1 MTKFT
6 MMVGISGSGKS
17 TMARDL
23 LSQGFYDIM
32 VSSDDIREE
41 IWGDASIQNRP
52 DIIFNIAHERIIEA
66 LKDGKDVI
74 FDATN
79 LKVKD
84 RKNLL
89 DKISNIPNVENT
101 CIIVYP
107 HLEWCIE
114 NQDKRDR
121 KVPEEVIRKQF
132 KNFQLPTS
140 DEGWDYILITD
151 HVVNERLYP
160 EVESGYYIG
169 MGKVD

>member
-17 TMARDL
+17 TMAKDL
-23 LSQGFYDIM
+23 LSQNYDVI

-41 IWGDASIQNRP
+41 VWGNASIQNRP

-66 LKDGKDVI
+66 LKDGKNVI

-79 LKVKD
+79 LKSKD

-89 DKISNIPNVENT
+89 DKISNISGVENT

-107 HLEWCIE
+107 YLEWCIK

-140 DEGWDYILITD
+140 DEGWDFIFITD

-160 EVESGYYIG
+160 EPEGGYYIG
-169 MGKVD
+169 MNTVKV